1 MWIINKI
8 GMKSIK
14 ISSAV
19 TMSLLIGN
27 LLEFSSPY
35 LIALTSVIGIQGTK
49 DGSVSNA
56 KEIITGTLIGVI
68 AGSLTVKFLSND
80 LIITVIGVFLII
92 YICNLLKLKNS
103 IVQANI
109 IYLSIMLFPS
119 HNYNGLSVTISI
131 VIGVL
136 VAIIINFLLS
146 PFEIMYSLRNSY
158 NELRKYIFSL
168 CSKIFTNSKDIELQM
183 FNSNVM
189 RFKSLLEAYNKEYL
203 KLKNKELN
211 MDVINTLSQYID
223 GISFFIYT
231 IAELSPTNLS
241 EDNITRVNK
250 LIQLNVVALDNK
262 ARNNEDLFNFHVDK
276 LLDYL
281 EKIEEIKK

>member
-158 NELRKYIFSL
+158 NELRKYIFSF

-262 ARNNEDLFNFHVDK
+262 ARNNEDLFN
-276 LLDYL
+276 YL